1 MHLVGKGIRPLR
13 EEQERMTKDYQ
24 QKVRKSPLWKKMVT
38 EFGKEKAE
46 EVLKEFQVE
55 VR

>member
-1 MHLVGKGIRPLR
+1 MHLVGKGIRPSR

-24 QKVRKSPLWKKMVT
+24 QKVRKSQLWKKMVADY
-38 EFGKEKAE
+38 GKEKAE
-46 EVLKEFQVE
+46 EMLREFQVE